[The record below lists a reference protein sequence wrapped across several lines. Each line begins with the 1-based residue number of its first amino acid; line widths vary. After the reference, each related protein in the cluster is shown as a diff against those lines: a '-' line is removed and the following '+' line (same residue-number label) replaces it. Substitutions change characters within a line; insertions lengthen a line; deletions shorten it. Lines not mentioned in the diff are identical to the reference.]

1 MREKSRITSKN
12 TDRIV
17 EINGRILE
25 IINQNRRTLL
35 SVPIGSGEWWKNV
48 DCISQRR
55 RKSVNVNLD
64 RHLLVELNDYFAN
77 LCQDTSY
84 VEPIP
89 MVIGDDVN
97 VPEISEIQVW
107 NNLKHL
113 KKTATGPDLIP
124 YWIWKERAE
133 IMTPI
138 IHKIWNLS
146 LKSSTWPS
154 SWKKANINPLPK
166 VEMPKH
172 KAEFRGINITPVI
185 ARAFEKSVYN
195 IHTRDTVEQSLS
207 SNQYAYRKGG
217 SCEDA
222 LLSMQHEIHRYLDNQ
237 NCKAVRFFTMDF
249 SKAFDTVRHE
259 LLACKLKR
267 LPLNPYIINWY
278 LSFLNCSS
286 F

>member
-1 MREKSRITSKN
+1 
-12 TDRIV
+12 
-17 EINGRILE
+17 
-25 IINQNRRTLL
+25 
-35 SVPIGSGEWWKNV
+35 
-48 DCISQRR
+48 
-55 RKSVNVNLD
+55 
-64 RHLLVELNDYFAN
+64 
-77 LCQDTSY
+77 
-84 VEPIP
+84 

-124 YWIWKERAE
+124 YILDMEG
-133 IMTPI
+133 TCGNNDTYI

-172 KAEFRGINITPVI
+172 KTEFHGINITPVI

-217 SCEDA
+217 SC
-222 LLSMQHEIHRYLDNQ
+222 L
-237 NCKAVRFFTMDF
+237 
-249 SKAFDTVRHE
+249 
-259 LLACKLKR
+259 
-267 LPLNPYIINWY
+267 
-278 LSFLNCSS
+278 
-286 F
+286 